1 MAASQQQKVDFLL
14 KKIGYTASKTGLAE
28 DSSLSG
34 TKKAPFA
41 EAVPSPLVIA
51 STCLW
56 ADSTYIPATPPG
68 SDSDYVKVYLS
79 AASGHRMTVDSTVS
93 GNRAYI
99 AYSTYNDNGT
109 AILGDWIDTQF
120 GASYIIKVYK
130 GDPNSGG
137 VQLSAAGSGSNDGW
151 FFDYSAGILN
161 FNDTNVPS
169 GVTDSNIYVVGYR
182 YIGTK
187 GPTAAGGISTF
198 TTQYVSGVST
208 FADDVNLYGNAG
220 VTSAFWDK
228 SGDAVILNDN
238 TKAAFGTGQDLEFF
252 HDGANSTIKN
262 TTGTL
267 FVDNGGTT
275 FRNVTGSETQLAITD
290 NGSVAAYFDN
300 AKKIETL
307 SVGATVTGNLGAT
320 SVSISG
326 ISTFEGNVDANGTL
340 DVDGQSELDD
350 VNVSGVS
357 TFGQL
362 VSASAGANIAGTAGL
377 NVVGVS
383 TLGQLVTA
391 SAGLNVSGT
400 AGLNVAGVTTVA
412 GQIDGNAGAD
422 ISGGETTLSS
432 ATVTDLTSGRL
443 TVAGTSGALQDSSN
457 LTFDGTNKLAVTGG
471 LTVSAGATLSSNLD
485 VDGGA
490 DISGGGG
497 TTLNVVGHTELDRV
511 NVSAAATFAGDI
523 DANGNIDVDGRADL
537 DDVVVTGV
545 ATFSN
550 NIDADGNLDVD
561 GRTDLDDVVV
571 AGVATFSALVDG
583 NAGANFSGAE
593 TTLSSATVSDL
604 TDNRI
609 VLAGTSGS
617 LEDSSKITFD
627 GSTLAIVGNAT
638 FTGNVSVAGTLTSE
652 DKENIDSVG
661 LITARTGVRITSGG
675 LIVSS
680 GVNTFTDA
688 INANGGLNVNGD
700 LELYGSTGVSSVTW
714 DKSADYLKIK
724 DNAKIVFGNTASSAI
739 WRDGTDT
746 LWANYQGHLTIRG
759 GSSSSNIRIQAKS
772 GDQSINAIKEGAV
785 ELYFDGSKKIETAQ
799 TGAIVTGVLTAT
811 SFSGTL
817 DTAAQPNITSLGTIA
832 SLVASRSQVT
842 GVGGFSVTGV
852 STFTGDIDAN
862 GNIDVDGRADL
873 DDVVVTGVATFS
885 NNIDA
890 NGDLDVDGH
899 TELDYVNVSAAAT
912 FAGFIDANAG
922 ANVAG
927 GFVANSAKIS
937 DLTSGR
943 VPVVGTDGEL
953 EDASTFTFSG
963 GTVTA
968 TGFSGNL
975 TGTLQTAAQGNVTS
989 VGTLTGLDV
998 NGHTELD
1005 NIQVTGI
1012 ATVANVVLT
1021 KNITGVGA
1029 TIGGLNVG
1037 VVTYYGD
1044 GSQLT
1049 GIDATSLKDGA
1060 GNIKVQAVTTGAVV
1074 TGLITA
1080 TTGFSGDITGVGAT
1094 FTNVTGTLQTAAQ
1107 GNVTSLGTL
1116 TGLTIS
1122 GGDLNVVGENIL
1134 LGNSA
1139 SGSDDRIVFGSGG
1152 ELNIYHNGTSSL
1164 IEANDLRLRNAAGD
1178 ESFIVCT
1185 DDAAVDIYY
1194 DGTKRFATSGVGA
1207 TVYGLLAVTGGVDIS
1222 GGANTLNVTGHTEL
1236 DNLNVSG
1243 IATIANVVLTKN
1255 TTGVGATV
1263 GGQNVGVVTYFG
1275 DGSKLTGTGSDSGGT
1290 QRVEVVNTGVILVG
1304 VITATDQFSGQIT
1317 GVGATFTNITGLL
1330 ATAAQTNITSLGNL
1344 TGLTINGDEE
1354 FYGSAGV
1361 TSAIWD
1367 KSENT
1372 LNFKDHVKATFGT
1385 TNDLR
1390 IYHNSSNS
1398 YIDDSSGTG
1407 ALILKSNIYSFRN
1420 AADDEQIAKF
1430 NEGGTVDLYHNN
1442 IKRFSTFTEGI
1453 QVWGTEGGNAVI
1465 QLKAD
1470 EGDDND
1476 DQYRILAGD
1485 GTSLN
1490 IQNYASGSW
1499 ETNIKA
1505 TGNGNVELYWD
1516 NSKKIETTHHG
1527 AIVTGILTAT
1537 GDIIAYEDSTG
1548 SVKLVDDGNI
1558 EITNNNGGLIDFK
1571 TSDSEDFDCRIRQ
1584 QSNGLQFMTGGNGS
1598 ADERLR
1604 IKSDGMVGIGTDDPN
1619 ALLHVEKDGTS
1630 EVLAR
1635 FESNMGTNNNRAVTL
1650 TSPTSDSA
1658 SLPFTFATGNSF
1670 EFKCDTHIGLHIDDD
1685 GKIGINTNNPG
1696 NRLTVWAND
1705 SDADTDILSLRA
1717 PTGAFNIRVDDA
1729 DAANPTWTIRTYATE
1744 PIAFGQGTTEIARF
1758 DGSGNLLIG
1767 HDASRAVGNVTSQ
1780 MQLEAL
1786 DASAGISIT
1795 RNSNN
1800 ASGPY
1805 VSLAKS
1811 RGGAVGGTTVIQ
1823 ADDAVGSILF
1833 SGADGTDITNN
1844 AASIVAYIDAT
1855 PGGNDTPGR
1864 LTFNTTADGG
1874 TSPTERLRISADGTA
1889 DFNSNTLQKAVLK
1902 NYTETVKAVGD
1913 TGTSATLDLADGN
1926 VFTATLTGNCT
1937 FTFTTGTNS
1946 APNAASFTLI
1956 LANDT
1961 TPSRTITWP
1970 AAVKWPNNSAP
1981 SRTTA
1986 ASKTDIWTFM
1996 TPDNGT
2002 TWYGNIALYNFT

>member
-208 FADDVNLYGNAG
+208 FADDVNLYGTTG
-220 VTSAFWDK
+220 VTSAYWDK
-228 SGDAVILNDN
+228 TGDAVILKDH
-238 TKAAFGTGQDLEFF
+238 TKASFGTGQDLEFF

-275 FRNVTGSETQLAITD
+275 FRNVSGTETQLAISD

-362 VSASAGANIAGTAGL
+362 VSASAGANIAGA
-377 NVVGVS
+377 
-383 TLGQLVTA
+383 
-391 SAGLNVSGT
+391 
-400 AGLNVAGVTTVA
+400 AGLNVAGVTTVG

-432 ATVTDLTSGRL
+432 ATISDLTSGRL

-511 NVSAAATFAGDI
+511 NVSAASTFGGDI

-571 AGVATFSALVDG
+571 TGVATFSALVDG

-627 GSTLAIVGNAT
+627 GTTLAIVGDAT

-675 LIVSS
+675 LTVNS
-680 GVNTFTDA
+680 GVSTFTDA
-688 INANGGLNVNGD
+688 IDANGGLDVAG
-700 LELYGSTGVSSVTW
+700 GSGLV
-714 DKSADYLKIK
+714 
-724 DNAKIVFGNTASSAI
+724 ASSAKI
-739 WRDGTDT
+739 SDLTSGRVVVAGTSGELEDAST
-746 LWANYQGHLTIRG
+746 FTFSG
-759 GSSSSNIRIQAKS
+759 GTVSA
-772 GDQSINAIKEGAV
+772 
-785 ELYFDGSKKIETAQ
+785 TA
-799 TGAIVTGVLTAT
+799 
-811 SFSGTL
+811 FSGTNL
-817 DTAAQPNITSLGTIA
+817 TGTLQTAAQPNVTSLGTIA

-890 NGDLDVDGH
+890 DGDLDVDGH

-1021 KNITGVGA
+1021 KNTTGVGA

-1049 GIDATSLKDGA
+1049 GIDATALKDSG
-1060 GNIKVQAVTTGAVV
+1060 GNVKVQAVTTGAVV

-1080 TTGFSGDITGVGAT
+1080 TQGFSGEITGVGAT
-1094 FTNVTGTLQTAAQ
+1094 FTNITGTLQTAAQ
-1107 GNVTSLGTL
+1107 TNITSLGTL
-1116 TGLTIS
+1116 TALTVTGNVDANAGLDVTGV
-1122 GGDLNVVGENIL
+1122 GGLSVTGVSTFTG
-1134 LGNSA
+1134 
-1139 SGSDDRIVFGSGG
+1139 
-1152 ELNIYHNGTSSL
+1152 
-1164 IEANDLRLRNAAGD
+1164 
-1178 ESFIVCT
+1178 
-1185 DDAAVDIYY
+1185 AVD
-1194 DGTKRFATSGVGA
+1194 AN
-1207 TVYGLLAVTGGVDIS
+1207 GGVDIS

-1263 GGQNVGVVTYFG
+1263 GGQNVGVVTYYG

-1317 GVGATFTNITGLL
+1317 GVGATFTNITGTLV
-1330 ATAAQTNITSLGNL
+1330 TGAQTNITSLGNL

-1372 LNFKDHVKATFGT
+1372 LNFKDHTKATFGT
-1385 TNDLR
+1385 GNDIS
-1390 IYHNSSNS
+1390 IYHDGANS
-1398 YIDDSSGTG
+1398 YVDNATGDFFIRNNSNAIKIRPKNDEESIVAHENGSVQLFFDNSQKFETTYTGTVTTGIGTFSGG
-1407 ALILKSNIYSFRN
+1407 VKI
-1420 AADDEQIAKF
+1420 ADDKSL
-1430 NEGGTVDLYHNN
+1430 TV
-1442 IKRFSTFTEGI
+1442 
-1453 QVWGTEGGNAVI
+1453 GN
-1465 QLKAD
+1465 
-1470 EGDDND
+1470 DDNLYIKHSD
-1476 DQYRILAGD
+1476 GHGKNFFVSSVGDCEFHMAGSEKAMEFK
-1485 GTSLN
+1485 TN
-1490 IQNYASGSW
+1490 GSVDIYY
-1499 ETNIKA
+1499 NA
-1505 TGNGNVELYWD
+1505 
-1516 NSKKIETTHHG
+1516 SKKFETTHTG
-1527 AIVTGILTAT
+1527 AIVTGIATATTFSVGDGSHSTDRISIGDDNDFALYHNGSNSFIADRGTGPLYIRGNNAVRIESYTNDAAGEAMIIANSDGAVEAYYDASKKFETTYHGAIVSGIATAT
-1537 GDIIAYEDSTG
+1537 GGFSGDITGVGATFTAITGTLQTAAQTNITSVGTIGAGTWQGTAIADSYIASAATWNAKQAALTFGIADTNALKVDDSDAADDDYAKFTASGIEGRSYSEVKTDLSLGNVENTALSTWGGSSNITTVGTLGSLTVSGDITANGNIVGDDSTVMSGITSITSPNFYAGYHAWLKGTLGGGNLFLRQNEAG
-1548 SVKLVDDGNI
+1548 SYIFI
-1558 EITNNNGGLIDFK
+1558 ETAG
-1571 TSDSEDFDCRIRQ
+1571 
-1584 QSNGLQFMTGGNGS
+1584 GGNGVV
-1598 ADERLR
+1598 LR
-1604 IKSDGMVGIGTDDPN
+1604 SDAHTQAHFTDSSQI
-1619 ALLHVEKDGTS
+1619 LYS
-1630 EVLAR
+1630 
-1635 FESNMGTNNNRAVTL
+1635 S
-1650 TSPTSDSA
+1650 
-1658 SLPFTFATGNSF
+1658 GNS
-1670 EFKCDTHIGLHIDDD
+1670 KLTTNGTGVDVTGTITCDGV
-1685 GKIGINTNNPG
+1685 
-1696 NRLTVWAND
+1696 TV
-1705 SDADTDILSLRA
+1705 
-1717 PTGAFNIRVDDA
+1717 
-1729 DAANPTWTIRTYATE
+1729 
-1744 PIAFGQGTTEIARF
+1744 
-1758 DGSGNLLIG
+1758 
-1767 HDASRAVGNVTSQ
+1767 
-1780 MQLEAL
+1780 
-1786 DASAGISIT
+1786 
-1795 RNSNN
+1795 
-1800 ASGPY
+1800 
-1805 VSLAKS
+1805 
-1811 RGGAVGGTTVIQ
+1811 
-1823 ADDAVGSILF
+1823 
-1833 SGADGTDITNN
+1833 
-1844 AASIVAYIDAT
+1844 
-1855 PGGNDTPGR
+1855 
-1864 LTFNTTADGG
+1864 
-1874 TSPTERLRISADGTA
+1874 DGTA
-1889 DFNSNTLQKAVLK
+1889 DFNSNTLQEAVLK
-1902 NYTETVKAVGD
+1902 NYTETVKAVGN

-1937 FTFTTGTNS
+1937 FTFTTGVNS

-1956 LANDT
+1956 LANDS
-1961 TPSRTITWP
+1961 TPSRTISWP
-1970 AAVKWPNNSAP
+1970 ASVKWPNNSAP
-1981 SRTTA
+1981 SRTTT

>member
-208 FADDVNLYGNAG
+208 FADDVNLYGTTG
-220 VTSAFWDK
+220 VTSAYWDK
-228 SGDAVILNDN
+228 TGDAVILKDH
-238 TKAAFGTGQDLEFF
+238 TKASFGTGQDLEFF

-275 FRNVTGSETQLAITD
+275 FRNVSGTETQLAISD

-362 VSASAGANIAGTAGL
+362 VSASAGANIAGA
-377 NVVGVS
+377 
-383 TLGQLVTA
+383 
-391 SAGLNVSGT
+391 
-400 AGLNVAGVTTVA
+400 AGLNVAGVTTVG

-432 ATVTDLTSGRL
+432 ATISDLTSGRL

-511 NVSAAATFAGDI
+511 NVSAASTFGGDI

-571 AGVATFSALVDG
+571 TGVATFSALVDG

-627 GSTLAIVGNAT
+627 GTTLAIVGDAT

-675 LIVSS
+675 LTVNS
-680 GVNTFTDA
+680 GVSTFTDA
-688 INANGGLNVNGD
+688 IDANGGLDVAG
-700 LELYGSTGVSSVTW
+700 GSGLV
-714 DKSADYLKIK
+714 
-724 DNAKIVFGNTASSAI
+724 ASSAKI
-739 WRDGTDT
+739 SDLTSGRVVVAGTSGELEDAST
-746 LWANYQGHLTIRG
+746 FTFSG
-759 GSSSSNIRIQAKS
+759 GTVSA
-772 GDQSINAIKEGAV
+772 
-785 ELYFDGSKKIETAQ
+785 TA
-799 TGAIVTGVLTAT
+799 
-811 SFSGTL
+811 FSGTNL
-817 DTAAQPNITSLGTIA
+817 TGTLQTAAQPNITSLGTIA

-890 NGDLDVDGH
+890 DGDLDVDGH

-1021 KNITGVGA
+1021 KNTTGVGA

-1049 GIDATSLKDGA
+1049 GIDATALKDSG
-1060 GNIKVQAVTTGAVV
+1060 GNVKVQAVTTGAVV

-1080 TTGFSGDITGVGAT
+1080 TQGFSGEITGVGAT
-1094 FTNVTGTLQTAAQ
+1094 FTNITGTLQTAAQ
-1107 GNVTSLGTL
+1107 TNITSLGTL
-1116 TGLTIS
+1116 TALTVTGNVDANAGLDVTGV
-1122 GGDLNVVGENIL
+1122 GGLSVTGVSTFTG
-1134 LGNSA
+1134 
-1139 SGSDDRIVFGSGG
+1139 
-1152 ELNIYHNGTSSL
+1152 
-1164 IEANDLRLRNAAGD
+1164 
-1178 ESFIVCT
+1178 
-1185 DDAAVDIYY
+1185 AVD
-1194 DGTKRFATSGVGA
+1194 AN
-1207 TVYGLLAVTGGVDIS
+1207 GGVDIS

-1263 GGQNVGVVTYFG
+1263 GGQNVGVVTYYG

-1317 GVGATFTNITGLL
+1317 GVGATFTNITGTLV
-1330 ATAAQTNITSLGNL
+1330 TGAQTNITSLGNL

-1372 LNFKDHVKATFGT
+1372 LNFKDHTKATFGT
-1385 TNDLR
+1385 GNDIS
-1390 IYHNSSNS
+1390 IYHDGANS
-1398 YIDDSSGTG
+1398 YVDNATGDFFIRNNSNAIKIRPKNDEESIVAHENGSVQLFFDNSQKFETTYTGTVTTGIGTFSGGVKIADDKSLTVGNDDNLYIKHSDGHGKNFFVSSVGDCEFHMAGSEKAMEFKTNGSVDIYYNASKKFETTHTG
-1407 ALILKSNIYSFRN
+1407 AIVTG
-1420 AADDEQIAKF
+1420 IA
-1430 NEGGTVDLYHNN
+1430 TATT
-1442 IKRFSTFTEGI
+1442 FSVGDGSHSTDRI
-1453 QVWGTEGGNAVI
+1453 SI
-1465 QLKAD
+1465 
-1470 EGDDND
+1470 GDDND
-1476 DQYRILAGD
+1476 FALYHNGSNSFIADRGTGPLYIRGNNAVRIESYTNDAAGEAMIIANSD
-1485 GTSLN
+1485 G
-1490 IQNYASGSW
+1490 A
-1499 ETNIKA
+1499 
-1505 TGNGNVELYWD
+1505 VEAYYD
-1516 NSKKIETTHHG
+1516 ASKKFETTYHG

-1537 GDIIAYEDSTG
+1537 SDIKTTANIYGAQGHFTDHIYIADKIVHTGDTNTAIRFPTNDTFTVETAG
-1548 SVKLVDDGNI
+1548 S
-1558 EITNNNGGLIDFK
+1558 
-1571 TSDSEDFDCRIRQ
+1571 
-1584 QSNGLQFMTGGNGS
+1584 
-1598 ADERLR
+1598 ERLR
-1604 IKSDGMVGIGTDDPN
+1604 ITSAGNVGIGTDAPTNFN
-1619 ALLHVEKDGTS
+1619 AAADNLVVGGGAGHHGMTIWSAADGDGWL
-1630 EVLAR
+1630 V
-1635 FESNMGTNNNRAVTL
+1635 FNDAV
-1650 TSPTSDSA
+1650 
-1658 SLPFTFATGNSF
+1658 
-1670 EFKCDTHIGLHIDDD
+1670 
-1685 GKIGINTNNPG
+1685 NTN
-1696 NRLTVWAND
+1696 L
-1705 SDADTDILSLRA
+1705 
-1717 PTGAFNIRVDDA
+1717 TGAVQYNHVSDYMAF
-1729 DAANPTWTIRTYATE
+1729 RTA
-1744 PIAFGQGTTEIARF
+1744 TTERLQITSNGRV
-1758 DGSGNLLIG
+1758 LIG
-1767 HDASRAVGNVTSQ
+1767 T
-1780 MQLEAL
+1780 
-1786 DASAGISIT
+1786 
-1795 RNSNN
+1795 
-1800 ASGPY
+1800 
-1805 VSLAKS
+1805 
-1811 RGGAVGGTTVIQ
+1811 GAVGASSNLVAQGGLQVSANGASGAPSLCI
-1823 ADDAVGSILF
+1823 
-1833 SGADGTDITNN
+1833 GADGTGANTQSLTDDTVKDCRIGYPNYDIDEEPLALISGFVGDGSSLDDNDG
-1844 AASIVAYIDAT
+1844 ARIYI
-1855 PGGNDTPGR
+1855 G
-1864 LTFNTTADGG
+1864 GG
-1874 TSPTERLRISADGTA
+1874 TSYLNAVNQVRFYTQNTNIATVTGTERFRIGPDGTA
-1889 DFNSNTLQKAVLK
+1889 DFNSNTVQKAVLK
-1902 NYTETVKAVGD
+1902 NYTETVKAVGN

-1926 VFTATLTGNCT
+1926 VFTATLNGNCT

-1956 LANDT
+1956 LANDS

>member
-208 FADDVNLYGNAG
+208 FADDVNLYGTTG
-220 VTSAFWDK
+220 VTSAYWDK
-228 SGDAVILNDN
+228 TGDAVILKDH
-238 TKAAFGTGQDLEFF
+238 TKASFGTGQDLEFF

-275 FRNVTGSETQLAITD
+275 FRNVSGTETQLAISD

-362 VSASAGANIAGTAGL
+362 VSASAGANIAGA
-377 NVVGVS
+377 
-383 TLGQLVTA
+383 
-391 SAGLNVSGT
+391 
-400 AGLNVAGVTTVA
+400 AGLNVAGVTTVG

-432 ATVTDLTSGRL
+432 ATISDLTSGRL

-511 NVSAAATFAGDI
+511 NVSAASTFGGDI

-571 AGVATFSALVDG
+571 TGVATFSALVDG

-627 GSTLAIVGNAT
+627 GTTLAIVGDAT

-675 LIVSS
+675 LTVNS
-680 GVNTFTDA
+680 GVSTFTDA
-688 INANGGLNVNGD
+688 IDANGGLDVAG
-700 LELYGSTGVSSVTW
+700 GSGLV
-714 DKSADYLKIK
+714 
-724 DNAKIVFGNTASSAI
+724 ASSAKI
-739 WRDGTDT
+739 SDLTSGRVVVAGTSGELEDAST
-746 LWANYQGHLTIRG
+746 FTFSG
-759 GSSSSNIRIQAKS
+759 GTVSA
-772 GDQSINAIKEGAV
+772 
-785 ELYFDGSKKIETAQ
+785 TA
-799 TGAIVTGVLTAT
+799 
-811 SFSGTL
+811 FSGTNL
-817 DTAAQPNITSLGTIA
+817 TGTLQTAAQPNVTSLGTIA

-890 NGDLDVDGH
+890 DGDLDVDGH

-1021 KNITGVGA
+1021 KNTTGVGA

-1049 GIDATSLKDGA
+1049 GIDATALKDSG
-1060 GNIKVQAVTTGAVV
+1060 GNVKVQAVTTGAVV

-1080 TTGFSGDITGVGAT
+1080 TQGFSGEITGVGAT
-1094 FTNVTGTLQTAAQ
+1094 FTNITGTLQTAAQ
-1107 GNVTSLGTL
+1107 TNITSLGTL
-1116 TGLTIS
+1116 TALTVTGNVDANAGLDVTGV
-1122 GGDLNVVGENIL
+1122 GGLSVTGVSTFTG
-1134 LGNSA
+1134 
-1139 SGSDDRIVFGSGG
+1139 
-1152 ELNIYHNGTSSL
+1152 
-1164 IEANDLRLRNAAGD
+1164 
-1178 ESFIVCT
+1178 
-1185 DDAAVDIYY
+1185 AVD
-1194 DGTKRFATSGVGA
+1194 AN
-1207 TVYGLLAVTGGVDIS
+1207 GGVDIS

-1263 GGQNVGVVTYFG
+1263 GGQNVGVVTYYG

-1317 GVGATFTNITGLL
+1317 GVGATFTNITGTLV
-1330 ATAAQTNITSLGNL
+1330 TGAQTNITSLGNL

-1372 LNFKDHVKATFGT
+1372 LNFKDHTKATFGT
-1385 TNDLR
+1385 GNDISIYHDGANSYVDNATGDFFIRNNSNAIKIRPKNDEESIVAHENGSVQLFFDNSQKFETTYTGTVTTGIGTFSGGVKIADDKSLTVGNDDNLYIKHSDGHGKNFFVSSVGDCEFHMAGSEKAMEFKTNGSVDIYYNASKKFETTHTGAIVTGIATATTFSVGDGSHSTDRISIGDNNDL
-1390 IYHNSSNS
+1390 
-1398 YIDDSSGTG
+1398 
-1407 ALILKSNIYSFRN
+1407 A
-1420 AADDEQIAKF
+1420 
-1430 NEGGTVDLYHNN
+1430 LYHNGSN
-1442 IKRFSTFTEGI
+1442 SFVVDR
-1453 QVWGTEGGNAVI
+1453 GTGPLYIRGNNAVRI
-1465 QLKAD
+1465 
-1470 EGDDND
+1470 ESYTND
-1476 DQYRILAGD
+1476 AAGEAMIIANSD
-1485 GTSLN
+1485 G
-1490 IQNYASGSW
+1490 A
-1499 ETNIKA
+1499 
-1505 TGNGNVELYWD
+1505 VEAYYD
-1516 NSKKIETTHHG
+1516 ASKKFETTYHG

-1537 GDIIAYEDSTG
+1537 SDIKTTANIYGAQGHFTDHIYIADKIVHTGDTNTAIRFPTNDTFTVETAG
-1548 SVKLVDDGNI
+1548 S
-1558 EITNNNGGLIDFK
+1558 
-1571 TSDSEDFDCRIRQ
+1571 
-1584 QSNGLQFMTGGNGS
+1584 
-1598 ADERLR
+1598 ERLR
-1604 IKSDGMVGIGTDDPN
+1604 ITSAGNVGIGTDAPTNFN
-1619 ALLHVEKDGTS
+1619 AAADNLVVGGGAGHHGMTIWSAADGDGWL
-1630 EVLAR
+1630 V
-1635 FESNMGTNNNRAVTL
+1635 FNDAV
-1650 TSPTSDSA
+1650 
-1658 SLPFTFATGNSF
+1658 
-1670 EFKCDTHIGLHIDDD
+1670 
-1685 GKIGINTNNPG
+1685 NTN
-1696 NRLTVWAND
+1696 L
-1705 SDADTDILSLRA
+1705 
-1717 PTGAFNIRVDDA
+1717 TGAVQYNHVSDYMAF
-1729 DAANPTWTIRTYATE
+1729 RTA
-1744 PIAFGQGTTEIARF
+1744 TTERLQITSNGRV
-1758 DGSGNLLIG
+1758 LIG
-1767 HDASRAVGNVTSQ
+1767 T
-1780 MQLEAL
+1780 
-1786 DASAGISIT
+1786 
-1795 RNSNN
+1795 
-1800 ASGPY
+1800 
-1805 VSLAKS
+1805 
-1811 RGGAVGGTTVIQ
+1811 GAVGASSNLVAQGGLQVSANGASGAPSLCI
-1823 ADDAVGSILF
+1823 
-1833 SGADGTDITNN
+1833 GADGTGANTQSLTDDTVKDCRIGYPNYDIDEEPLALISGFVGDGSSLDDNDG
-1844 AASIVAYIDAT
+1844 ARIYI
-1855 PGGNDTPGR
+1855 G
-1864 LTFNTTADGG
+1864 GG
-1874 TSPTERLRISADGTA
+1874 TSYLNAVNQVRFYTQNTNIATVTGTERFRIGPDGTA
-1889 DFNSNTLQKAVLK
+1889 DFNSNTVQKAVLK
-1902 NYTETVKAVGD
+1902 NYTETVKAVGN

-1926 VFTATLTGNCT
+1926 VFTATLNGNCT

-1956 LANDT
+1956 LANDS

-1970 AAVKWPNNSAP
+1970 ASVKWPNNSAP
-1981 SRTTA
+1981 SRTTT